1 MGLKKCTVFNLGSG
15 QTTVSTFSAS
25 TSGKLILTS
34 FYQRTFSCAN
44 DEDGWIDQVAESIQE
59 ATEEHNLKGEVSV
72 ILPSSKLLAKTLRVP
87 KVESEKQDKIV
98 SFELTQKMPFPLDDL
113 VWDYQVIDDDG
124 IEQEIMAFAV
134 KKANAEQLLDL
145 FIKNGL
151 IPNGLYPST
160 ILDQWALKNS
170 SENEKHAEILF
181 INFGAKSTDLVF
193 SGSTGFLVRN
203 IAVGGHNLTQL
214 IGDSLGLPST
224 KAEEFKIS
232 FYQGKYKGPE
242 NDQLKQNVSS
252 AAANFWGKMGQEL
265 SRALVNYKR
274 LKKGKIPDIALIT
287 GRGTQ
292 LPGFVNFISECL
304 QMPVSYYNPFQKL
317 DLSEDLSVEDNTG
330 ITHSI
335 SESLG
340 LASKLLHSNADK
352 EKSINLLPKE
362 KLNAFKS
369 KRKIPWILLSFLL
382 LALTPL
388 PSVLEKLS
396 KLNEVEKG
404 TIELKKQ
411 LAEKKLQIKELDEK
425 LAIINV
431 NKQFVTEAINY
442 SSELI
447 ATKEALYHQFELLE
461 CMEKL
466 FHETPGGDLWLDELE
481 TITKQNADKKTKYLK
496 ISGRYLVRLN
506 EQENQLDEAE
516 KINAL
521 IDLNTARQEALIE
534 TIKNLEIIDN
544 ITKKSFSTEGRGDLF
559 NRFFTHFEFE
569 LKINEKL

>member
-15 QTTVSTFSAS
+15 QTTVSSFTAS
-25 TSGKLILTS
+25 SSGKLILST

-44 DEDGWIDQVAESIQE
+44 DEDGWIDQVAESIKE
-59 ATEEHNLKGEVSV
+59 VTTEHSLKGEVSV

-98 SFELTQKMPFPLDDL
+98 SFELTQKMPFPLEDL

-134 KKANAEQLLDL
+134 KKANSEQLLEI

-160 ILDQWALKNS
+160 ILDQWALNDS
-170 SENEKHAEILF
+170 SENENHAEILF

-203 IAVGGHNLTQL
+203 IAVGSHNLTQL
-214 IGDSLGLPST
+214 IGDSLGLSGT
-224 KAEEFKIS
+224 KAEEFKIG
-232 FYQGKYKGPE
+232 FYQGKYKGSE
-242 NDQLKQNVSS
+242 NDHLKQNVSS
-252 AAANFWGKMGQEL
+252 AATNFWGKIGQEL
-265 SRALVNYKR
+265 SRAVVNYKR
-274 LKKGKIPDIALIT
+274 LKKGKIPEIALIT
-287 GRGTQ
+287 GGGTQ

-304 QMPVSYYNPFQKL
+304 QIPVSYYNPFQKL
-317 DLSEDLSVEDNTG
+317 ALSEDLSLEDNPG
-330 ITHSI
+330 ITYSI

-340 LASKLLHSNADK
+340 LASKLLSSNADK
-352 EKSINLLPKE
+352 GKSINLLPKE

-369 KRKIPWILLSFLL
+369 KRKIPWIFLSFIL
-382 LALTPL
+382 LALTPV
-388 PSVLEKLS
+388 PSLLETLSKINTLEKA
-396 KLNEVEKG
+396 
-404 TIELKKQ
+404 TIDLKKQ
-411 LAEKKLQIKELDEK
+411 LSEKRLQIKELDEK
-425 LAIINV
+425 LSIINV
-431 NKQFVTEAINY
+431 NKQFVTETIKY
-442 SSELI
+442 SKELI
-447 ATKEALYHQFELLE
+447 AKKEVLYQQFDLLE

-481 TITKQNADKKTKYLK
+481 TITKQNIDKKTKYLK

-506 EQENQLDEAE
+506 EAENQLDEAE

-521 IDLNTARQEALIE
+521 IDRNTARQEALID
-534 TIKNLEIIDN
+534 TIKNLELIEN
-544 ITKKSFSTEGRGDLF
+544 ITKKSFSTEGKGDLF

-569 LKINEKL
+569 LKIK